1 MSNKKY
7 IIIRK
12 KILSYYE
19 NNKRNLP
26 WRTKQDNNQN
36 PYFTLVSEVMLQ
48 QTQVKTALS
57 YYKKFIKKWPTIN
70 RLAKAKEEDVLTLWS
85 GLGYYSRAKNLLK
98 AARVI
103 SIKYNGII
111 PDKYEDLISLPGIGE
126 YTASAIISFAF
137 GKFSVVIDTNI
148 KRFIGRINGVKKIAN
163 TNKNEFNKLGIKL
176 FPKDNSGKFAQAIM
190 DFSSDIC
197 TKKRP
202 SCSNCFLKLY
212 CQFDEA
218 LEEYSKMKKIKKKYS
233 LVFFYILK
241 NKYFFL
247 RKRPLNIAFGGMY
260 EVPGTNW
267 IEKKWPK
274 IPQEINSTNVLQK
287 TIRYKFSNTDLE
299 TKVYKIHINKKK
311 IFKDKGIWIEMS
323 DLRKLPV
330 SVLTKK
336 IISHSLSY

>member
-7 IIIRK
+7 IIIRE

-111 PDKYEDLISLPGIGE
+111 PDKYEDLIRLPGIGE

-148 KRFIGRINGVKKIAN
+148 KRFIHRINGQKRIVNI
-163 TNKNEFNKLGIKL
+163 NKNEFYKLGKKL
-176 FPKDNSGKFAQAIM
+176 FPKENSGKFAQAIM

-197 TKKRP
+197 TKKNP
-202 SCSNCFLKLY
+202 ACSNCFLKFY
-212 CQFDEA
+212 CQFDETS
-218 LEEYSKMKKIKKKYS
+218 EENSKKKKIKKKYS

-247 RKRPLNIAFGGMY
+247 RKRSLNIAFAGMY
-260 EVPGTNW
+260 EVPGTDW
-267 IEKKWPK
+267 IDKEWPK
-274 IPQEINSTNVLQK
+274 IPKEINSINVLPK
-287 TIRYKFSNTDLE
+287 TIKYKFSNTDLE
-299 TKVYKIHINKKK
+299 TKIYKIHVNKKR
-311 IFKDKGIWIEMS
+311 IFKEQGIWIETK
-323 DLRKLPV
+323 DLRKLPL
-330 SVLTKK
+330 SVLTKR
-336 IISHSLSY
+336 IINYSLNY